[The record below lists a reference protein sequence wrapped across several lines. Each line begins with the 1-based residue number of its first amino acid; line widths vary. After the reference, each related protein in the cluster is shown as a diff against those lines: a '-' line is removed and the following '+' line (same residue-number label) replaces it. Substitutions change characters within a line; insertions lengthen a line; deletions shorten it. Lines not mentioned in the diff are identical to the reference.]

1 MEYQLEVKQ
10 IVKYTRC
17 RIYRD
22 FMQDLIA
29 DREIRTNGESQLFA
43 YTVLCSYANFRTAY
57 RRLFGIT
64 YTLYPG
70 EWAFRV
76 SELKECLRV
85 RTLKQA
91 MIILAVLQQRGLI
104 DYSLLNNDRV
114 VKIIIHNWADFNTI
128 LDYNCRCQK
137 DIGFFFFP
145 ISTASLLVA
154 GGRCSE
160 MDILLDL
167 WLSAIYNDEHVL
179 GSFLCPVAYFRNG
192 TGSPLVSYAELS
204 ARWGI
209 SKAGVSRVLHKLS
222 DKGYISLLT
231 FPGRHG
237 TVICPE
243 NYLST
248 MFQVADVPVD
258 KEKIAQ
264 SLNIKMAVE
273 ETEDIAHA
281 CAESELDGNDS
292 SVSDTEFIVSDLHIE
307 EAAKEADKTL
317 ARQWFA
323 GYFLRKSIYR
333 LSKLLSTAKVYVEGL
348 LLGRITKVNSNNRRT
363 LWTEQQLSSA

>member
-1 MEYQLEVKQ
+1 MSSS
-10 IVKYTRC
+10 
-17 RIYRD
+17 D
-22 FMQDLIA
+22 SNDL
-29 DREIRTNGESQLFA
+29 
-43 YTVLCSYANFRTAY
+43 
-57 RRLFGIT
+57 
-64 YTLYPG
+64 
-70 EWAFRV
+70 
-76 SELKECLRV
+76 
-85 RTLKQA
+85 
-91 MIILAVLQQRGLI
+91 
-104 DYSLLNNDRV
+104 
-114 VKIIIHNWADFNTI
+114 
-128 LDYNCRCQK
+128 
-137 DIGFFFFP
+137 
-145 ISTASLLVA
+145 
-154 GGRCSE
+154 
-160 MDILLDL
+160 L
-167 WLSAIYNDEHVL
+167 WEAHDPL
-179 GSFLCPVAYFRNG
+179 GSSFQP
-192 TGSPLVSYAELS
+192 PLALAIHVSLPS
-204 ARWGI
+204 CTNT
-209 SKAGVSRVLHKLS
+209 
-222 DKGYISLLT
+222 LLT

-248 MFQVADVPVD
+248 IFQVADVPVD

-307 EAAKEADKTL
+307 EAAKEADKAL
-317 ARQWFA
+317 ARQWFT